1 MCVRFG
7 SEDSAITQPQRGG
20 KGEWG
25 GKYGLLFF
33 FKMCLWCAKIRFGS
47 FVFWPSLASFLCKL
61 SRYLSLLGTRAT
73 ERKPRKAR
81 EARGRRP
88 PCARW
93 PCCAHSAAPA
103 RRSSAGWEG
112 STKPGGHARRLCDV
126 NTCFGLD
133 AAAHSPPVAKD
144 EGQQPGA
151 KGHALGAS
159 SSSASAEEAAS
170 ACCTIHDCGRA
181 GGDCFG
187 HAQAG

>member
-1 MCVRFG
+1 M
-7 SEDSAITQPQRGG
+7 D
-20 KGEWG
+20 
-25 GKYGLLFF
+25 YY
-33 FKMCLWCAKIRFGS
+33 
-47 FVFWPSLASFLCKL
+47 SFLRCVCGVPRAGSDLAVSSFGPLLHLFCKL
-61 SRYLSLLGTRAT
+61 SRISLTFGNAAIVLISRQQ
-73 ERKPRKAR
+73 RPRKAR

>member
-1 MCVRFG
+1 MGREIWIIILFQDVFVVCQDPIWQFRLLALSCVFPR
-7 SEDSAITQPQRGG
+7 
-20 KGEWG
+20 
-25 GKYGLLFF
+25 
-33 FKMCLWCAKIRFGS
+33 
-47 FVFWPSLASFLCKL
+47 CKL
-61 SRYLSLLGTRAT
+61 SRYSSLLGTRAT
-73 ERKPRKAR
+73 ENQERHAKR
-81 EARGRRP
+81 EAGARP

>member
-1 MCVRFG
+1 MDYYSFSRCVCGVPRSDLAVSSFG
-7 SEDSAITQPQRGG
+7 PLLRLSYVNFLGISHFWERGQQN
-20 KGEWG
+20 ENQERH
-25 GKYGLLFF
+25 
-33 FKMCLWCAKIRFGS
+33 AK
-47 FVFWPSLASFLCKL
+47 
-61 SRYLSLLGTRAT
+61 
-73 ERKPRKAR
+73 R
-81 EARGRRP
+81 EAGARP